1 MSFINVGKENS
12 TGIDLYYEDHGMGNP
27 VVLIH
32 GWPLSS
38 ASWEKQVPAL
48 LEAGYRVVSYDRRGF
63 GYSSKPVTGYNYDA
77 MADDL
82 NKIMTKLDLRYATL
96 VGFSMGG
103 GEVARYLGKYGPD
116 RVSKAVFIS
125 AITPFLLK
133 TAENPEGVDG
143 DTFKGMKQAVMADRP
158 AFLTKFFYNFYN
170 VDLLKGTKVS
180 DEVLQLNWSV
190 AGMAS
195 PIGTVECIDAWGT
208 DFRKDLESINVPVL
222 VLHGGAD
229 RIVPYAASGKRM
241 RGFIADCHSEMIE
254 GAPHGMN
261 WTHAEEINKQLISF
275 LKIPEGKVMK
285 KEQRAKVMN

>member
-12 TGIDLYYEDHGMGNP
+12 AGIDLYYEDHGKGNP

-38 ASWEKQVPAL
+38 ASWEKQASAL
-48 LEAGYRVVSYDRRGF
+48 LDASYRVVSYDRRGF
-63 GYSSKPVTGYNYDA
+63 GYSSKPTEGYNYDVL
-77 MADDL
+77 ADDL
-82 NKIMTKLDLRYATL
+82 NKVMTKLDLRYATL

-125 AITPFLLK
+125 AITPYLLK
-133 TAENPEGVDG
+133 TAENPEGMDG
-143 DTFKGMKQAVMADRP
+143 NIFKGMKQAVLADRP
-158 AFLTKFFYNFYN
+158 AFLTKFFHNFYN
-170 VDLLKGTKVS
+170 ADLLKGKKVS
-180 DEVLQLNWSV
+180 DEVLQLSWAV
-190 AGMAS
+190 AAMAS
-195 PIGTVECIDAWGT
+195 PVGTLECIDAWGE

-229 RIVPYAASGKRM
+229 RIVHYASSGKRM
-241 RGFIADCHSEMIE
+241 RSLITDCHMEMIE

-275 LKIPEGKVMK
+275 LRIPEGKAK
-285 KEQRAKVMN
+285 KK